1 MQPVTRYAKSGD
13 VHVAYQV
20 FGEGP
25 DLVVA
30 PGFVSH
36 IENYWDE
43 PHFARSLN
51 KLSGFF
57 RVVLFD
63 KRGTGLSDR
72 VAHLP
77 HMDERMDDLR
87 AVMDAVASSAQRC
100 WGSQRAARLPRCSP
114 PATPNELNRS
124 SSMALLRGFA
134 TGSRPTRRGT
144 R

>member
-36 IENYWDE
+36 FENYWDE

-87 AVMDAVASSAQRC
+87 AVMDAVGIERATSLEFLK
-100 WGSQRAARLPRCSP
+100 AARLLRFSP
-114 PATPNELNRS
+114 PVIPSEPNHS
-124 SSMALLRGFA
+124 CSMALLRGFA
-134 TGSRPTRRGT
+134 TGSRLTKRGT

>member
-1 MQPVTRYAKSGD
+1 MQRVTRYAKSGD
-13 VHVAYQV
+13 IHIAYQV

-43 PHFARSLN
+43 PHLARWLN
-51 KLSGFF
+51 NLGGFC
-57 RVVLFD
+57 RVILFD

-87 AVMDAVASSAQRC
+87 AVMDAVGIERASLLGLSK
-100 WGSQRAARLPRCSP
+100 AARSRPFSP
-114 PATPNELNRS
+114 PVTPNALSLS
-124 SSMALLRGFA
+124 SSMARLRGFA
-134 TGSRPTRRGT
+134 TGWRLTRRLIG
-144 R
+144 

>member
-36 IENYWDE
+36 FENYWDE

-51 KLSGFF
+51 KLGGFLSRRPF
-57 RVVLFD
+57 RQA
-63 KRGTGLSDR
+63 RDR
-72 VAHLP
+72 
-77 HMDERMDDLR
+77 
-87 AVMDAVASSAQRC
+87 
-100 WGSQRAARLPRCSP
+100 
-114 PATPNELNRS
+114 
-124 SSMALLRGFA
+124 AL
-134 TGSRPTRRGT
+134 
-144 R
+144 